1 MKVLSRF
8 GATIP
13 RLRPFSKKRPAPR
26 KRRIRKLRLL
36 ALLTVLGIV
45 GSVAFSFGLIRAVA
59 AEIDTGKLDPQR
71 QLDNQANGYIYDR
84 HGKRILAV
92 LRGSEARTLIR
103 YDQIADSMR
112 HAIVAIEDRRFWE
125 HDGIDLRG
133 IGRALVADIRSKGVV
148 EGGSTITQQ
157 FVKNALDR
165 DQKTI
170 ARKVREAAYAWQLER
185 DDGGGWSKQKILQE
199 YLNTIYF
206 GNGAYGVQ
214 QAALAYFQ
222 HGAKELTVAE
232 SALLA
237 GIPADPSRYDP
248 VTNPGAARD
257 RRRVVL
263 DAMLE
268 ESKITEAQYDEANE
282 TDLPDPD
289 DVRLPGTEGPAQ
301 HFVNYVKQQ
310 LIDRYGQTAVFGG
323 GLKVRSTI
331 DLDLQQ
337 TARDAISKWLTD
349 AEGPSAA
356 LVAIDPRDGAV
367 RAMVGGNNYRK
378 SQFNL
383 AVQGVR
389 QPGSSFKPFVL
400 ATALR
405 QGISPATRF
414 QSEPQSIS
422 LGDRDWVVGNYDD
435 VYYGDVDLE
444 KATVES
450 DNSVYAQLTQ
460 LVGSKKVAETA
471 KRLGIRSKLDGYYAI
486 GLGAEAVTPLELARA
501 YATLAHGGRRADG
514 AIFGN
519 RPRVVEEVTRN
530 GRKRYNTPRAFN
542 ALTATQAGVVNEIL
556 QKAVR
561 FGTGTR
567 AYLPDRPVA
576 GKTGTT
582 ENYGDAWFV
591 GYTPQLA
598 VAVWVG
604 YPTTLKPMLT
614 EFRGE
619 PVTGGSF
626 PSLIW
631 KSFMEKALK
640 DEESEGFPAPTV
652 PYVAPKLV
660 VRRGDRLLLDN
671 GLCRERREVVYFAG
685 TGPSKTASCLQN
697 EVEVPDVRKLTLAEA
712 EARIEATPLTADL
725 VYKPAKALQ
734 RPGIVV
740 DQKPRRGYRSSYG
753 RILLI
758 VTKATQGVIPN
769 LVGRDIDDARLRLK
783 RLKLEPRITW
793 VEGASGKVLEQKTRA
808 GLAAAPGVKVEL
820 VAARSRAA
828 SAAAG

>member
-1 MKVLSRF
+1 MRLLSRNKT
-8 GATIP
+8 ARP
-13 RLRPFSKKRPAPR
+13 R
-26 KRRIRKLRLL
+26 RRIRKLRLL
-36 ALLTVLGIV
+36 ALLTVLFIV
-45 GSVAFSFGLIRAVA
+45 GSVSFSFGLIRAVA
-59 AEIDTGKLDPQR
+59 AEIDAGKLDPQK
-71 QLDNQANGYIYDR
+71 QLDKQVNGYIYDKD
-84 HGKRILAV
+84 GKRVLAV

-103 YDQIADSMR
+103 YDQIADPMR

-125 HDGIDLRG
+125 HDGVDVRG
-133 IGRALVADIRSKGVV
+133 IGRALIADIRHKGVV

-185 DDGGGWSKQKILQE
+185 DPGGWPKRKILQE

-206 GNGAYGVQ
+206 GNGAYGIQ
-214 QAALAYFQ
+214 QAALVYFQ
-222 HGAKELTVAE
+222 HGAKDLTLAE

-237 GIPADPSRYDP
+237 GIPADPNRYDP
-248 VTNPGAARD
+248 VTNREAAKE
-257 RRRVVL
+257 RRHVVL
-263 DAMLE
+263 QAMLD
-268 ESKITEAQYDEANE
+268 ESQITQAQLEQADK
-282 TDLPDPD
+282 TPLPDPD
-289 DVRLPGTEGPAQ
+289 KVRLPGTEGPAQ

-310 LIDRYGQTAVFGG
+310 LIDKYGQTEVFGG

-331 DLDLQQ
+331 DLDLQES
-337 TARDAISKWLTD
+337 AREAISKWLTQ
-349 AEGPSAA
+349 ANGPSAA

-389 QPGSSFKPFVL
+389 QPGSAFKPFVL

-405 QGISPATRF
+405 EGISPATHF
-414 QSEPQSIS
+414 ESAPQSIN
-422 LGDRDWVVGNYDD
+422 LGDKDWVVGNYDD
-435 VYYGDVDLE
+435 VYFGNIDLE
-444 KATVES
+444 QATIES

-460 LVGSKKVAETA
+460 LVGSKRVAETA

-519 RPRVVEEVTRN
+519 RPRVIEEVTRD
-530 GRKRYNTPRAFN
+530 GRKHHNTPHGYE
-542 ALTATQAGVVNEIL
+542 ALSSTQAGIVNQIL

-561 FGTGTR
+561 YGTGKR

-614 EFRGE
+614 EFHGDA
-619 PVTGGSF
+619 VTGGSF
-626 PSLIW
+626 PALIW

-640 DEESEGFPAPTV
+640 DVEPQGFPYPSM
-652 PYVAPKLV
+652 PYVVPKLV
-660 VRRGDRLLLDN
+660 VRRGDRLMLDN
-671 GLCRERREVVYFAG
+671 GLCREREEVVYFAG
-685 TGPSKTASCLQN
+685 MGPSKTANCLPN
-697 EVEVPDVRKLTLAEA
+697 EVQVPDVRKLALADAQVRVEA
-712 EARIEATPLTADL
+712 QPLTPEL
-725 VYKPAKALQ
+725 VYKPAEPLQ

-740 DQKPRRGYRSSYG
+740 DQDPRRGYRSSYD
-753 RILLI
+753 RIILI

-769 LVGRDIDDARLRLK
+769 LVGRDLADARLRLK
-783 RLKLEPRITW
+783 RLKLAPRITW
-793 VEGASGKVLEQKTRA
+793 VNGGSGKVVEQKTRP
-808 GLAAAPGVKVEL
+808 GLAAAPGVEVEL
-820 VAARSRAA
+820 VVSRARA
-828 SAAAG
+828 TATAG

>member
-1 MKVLSRF
+1 MHPLRVFSRKQR
-8 GATIP
+8 ARP
-13 RLRPFSKKRPAPR
+13 R
-26 KRRIRKLRLL
+26 RRIRKLRLL
-36 ALLTVLGIV
+36 ALLTVLLIV
-45 GSVAFSFGLIRAVA
+45 GSVSFSFGMIRAVA
-59 AEIDTGKLDPQR
+59 AEIDAGKLDPQR
-71 QLDNQANGYIYDR
+71 QLDKQVNGYIYDKD
-84 HGKRILAV
+84 GKRILAV

-103 YDQIADSMR
+103 YDQIADPMR

-133 IGRALVADIRSKGVV
+133 IGRALLADIRSQGVV

-170 ARKVREAAYAWQLER
+170 ARKVREAAFAWQLER
-185 DDGGGWSKQKILQE
+185 DPGGWSKQKILQE

-206 GNGAYGVQ
+206 GNGAYGIQ
-214 QAALAYFQ
+214 QAALTYFQ
-222 HGAKELTVAE
+222 HGAKDLTLAE

-237 GIPADPSRYDP
+237 GIPADPTRYDP
-248 VTNPGAARD
+248 VTNPDAAEE
-257 RRRVVL
+257 RRRIVL
-263 DAMLE
+263 QAMLE
-268 ESKITEAQYDEANE
+268 ESKITQQQYETANA

-289 DVRLPGTEGPAQ
+289 NVRLPGTEGPAQ

-310 LIDRYGQTAVFGG
+310 LIDEYGQTKVFGG
-323 GLKVRSTI
+323 GLRVKTTI
-331 DLDLQQ
+331 DLELQQ

-349 AEGPSAA
+349 ADGPSAA

-414 QSEPQSIS
+414 ESEPQAID

-435 VYYGDVDLE
+435 IYYGNVDLE

-450 DNSVYAQLTQ
+450 DNAVYAQLTQ
-460 LVGSKKVAETA
+460 LVGSKKVAQTA
-471 KRLGIRSKLDGYYAI
+471 KALGIRSKLDGYYAI

-501 YATLAHGGRRADG
+501 YATIANGGERADG

-519 RPRVVEEVTRN
+519 RPRVIDEVTRE
-530 GRKRYNTPRAFN
+530 GRKRHNKPKEFVAMTP
-542 ALTATQAGVVNEIL
+542 TQAGVVNSIL
-556 QKAVR
+556 QQAVR
-561 FGTGTR
+561 YGTGTR
-567 AYLPDRPVA
+567 AYLPNRPMA

-591 GYTPQLA
+591 GYTPQLV

-619 PVTGGSF
+619 PVTGGTF
-626 PSLIW
+626 PALIW
-631 KSFMEKALK
+631 KSFMEKAARN
-640 DEESEGFPAPTV
+640 EERVGFPAPLT

-660 VRRGDRLLLDN
+660 VRRGDRLMLDN

-685 TGPSKTASCLQN
+685 SGPNKTANCLEN
-697 EVEVPDVRKLTLAEA
+697 EVQVPDVRKLTLAEA
-712 EARIEATPLTADL
+712 EARVEAQPLTAEL
-725 VYKPAKALQ
+725 VYKPAAPLQLPGVIVDQ
-734 RPGIVV
+734 RP
-740 DQKPRRGYRSSYG
+740 KKGYRSSYD
-753 RILLI
+753 RIIL
-758 VTKATQGVIPN
+758 VVSKATQGVIPN
-769 LVGRDIDDARLRLK
+769 LVGRDIADARKRLK
-783 RLKLEPRITW
+783 RLKLEPAITW
-793 VEGASGKVLEQKTRA
+793 VDGGTGRVLEQKTRA
-808 GLAAAPGVKVEL
+808 GLAAAPGVKVKL
-820 VAARSRAA
+820 VVSRSRAT
-828 SAAAG
+828 AAAG

>member
-1 MKVLSRF
+1 
-8 GATIP
+8 
-13 RLRPFSKKRPAPR
+13 
-26 KRRIRKLRLL
+26 
-36 ALLTVLGIV
+36 
-45 GSVAFSFGLIRAVA
+45 
-59 AEIDTGKLDPQR
+59 
-71 QLDNQANGYIYDR
+71 
-84 HGKRILAV
+84 
-92 LRGSEARTLIR
+92 
-103 YDQIADSMR
+103 MR

-125 HDGIDLRG
+125 HDGVDVRG
-133 IGRALVADIRSKGVV
+133 IGRALLADIRHKGVV

-185 DDGGGWSKQKILQE
+185 DPGGWPKQKILQE

-214 QAALAYFQ
+214 QAALVYFQ
-222 HGAKELTVAE
+222 HGAKDLTLSE

-248 VTNPGAARD
+248 VTNPQAAKE
-257 RRRVVL
+257 RRHLVL
-263 DAMLE
+263 EAMLE
-268 ESKITEAQYDEANE
+268 ESQITQAQLEQADK
-282 TDLPDPD
+282 TPLPDPEK
-289 DVRLPGTEGPAQ
+289 VRLPGTEGPAQ

-310 LIDRYGQTAVFGG
+310 LIDKYGQTEVFGG

-337 TARDAISKWLTD
+337 SARDAISKWLTQAD
-349 AEGPSAA
+349 GPSAA

-405 QGISPATRF
+405 EGISPATHF
-414 QSEPQSIS
+414 ESAPQSID
-422 LGDRDWVVGNYDD
+422 LGDKDWIVGNYDD
-435 VYYGDVDLE
+435 VYFGNVDLE
-444 KATVES
+444 TATIES

-460 LVGSKKVAETA
+460 LVGSKQVAQTA

-486 GLGAEAVTPLELARA
+486 GLGAEAVTPLELARS

-519 RPRVVEEVTRN
+519 RPRVIQEVTRN
-530 GRKRYNTPRAFN
+530 GRKHHNTPHAYE
-542 ALTATQAGVVNEIL
+542 ALTSMQAGVVNQIL

-561 FGTGTR
+561 YGTGKR
-567 AYLPDRPVA
+567 AYLADRPVA

-614 EFRGE
+614 EFHGE

-626 PSLIW
+626 PALIW

-640 DEESEGFPAPTV
+640 NEEPVGFPYPNT

-660 VRRGDRLLLDN
+660 VRRGGRLMLDN
-671 GLCRERREVVYFAG
+671 GLCRERQEVVYFAG
-685 TGPSKTASCLQN
+685 MGPNKTANCLEN
-697 EVEVPDVRKLTLAEA
+697 EVQVPDVRTLALAEA
-712 EARIEATPLTADL
+712 QARVEAQPLTPEL
-725 VYKPAKALQ
+725 VYKPAEPLQ
-734 RPGIVV
+734 QPGMVV
-740 DQKPRRGYRSSYG
+740 DQDPRRGYRSSYD
-753 RILLI
+753 RIILI

-769 LVGRDIDDARLRLK
+769 LVGRDIADARLRLK
-783 RLKLEPRITW
+783 QLKLAPRITW
-793 VEGASGKVLEQKTRA
+793 VNGGSGKVVEQKTLP
-808 GLAAAPGVKVEL
+808 GLAAAPGVEVRL
-820 VAARSRAA
+820 VVSRARA
-828 SAAAG
+828 SATAG

>member
-1 MKVLSRF
+1 MR
-8 GATIP
+8 
-13 RLRPFSKKRPAPR
+13 R
-26 KRRIRKLRLL
+26 RRIRKLRLL
-36 ALLTVLGIV
+36 ALLTVLLIV
-45 GSVAFSFGLIRAVA
+45 GSVSFSFGLIRAVA
-59 AEIDTGKLDPQR
+59 AEIDSGKLDPQK
-71 QLDNQANGYIYDR
+71 QLDKQVNGYIYDR
-84 HGKRILAV
+84 DGKRVLAV

-103 YDQIADSMR
+103 YEDIADPMR

-133 IGRALVADIRSKGVV
+133 IGRALVADIRHKGVV

-157 FVKNALDR
+157 FVKNALER

-185 DDGGGWSKQKILQE
+185 DDENWGKRKILQE

-206 GNGAYGVQ
+206 GNGAYGIQ
-214 QAALAYFQ
+214 QASLVYFQ
-222 HGAKELTVAE
+222 HGAKDLSLAE

-237 GIPADPSRYDP
+237 GIPADPTRYDP
-248 VTNPGAARD
+248 VANPEAAKD
-257 RRRVVL
+257 RRRLVL
-263 DAMLE
+263 QAMFE
-268 ESKITEAQYDEANE
+268 ESKITRAQYEEA
-282 TDLPDPD
+282 DRAPLPDPQ

-310 LIDRYGQTAVFGG
+310 LIDEYGQTEVFGG
-323 GLKVRSTI
+323 GLRVQSTI

-337 TARDAISKWLTD
+337 AARDAISKWLTKPD
-349 AEGPSAA
+349 GPSAA
-356 LVAIDPRDGAV
+356 LVAIDPEDGAV
-367 RAMVGGNNYRK
+367 RAMIGGNNYRK

-389 QPGSSFKPFVL
+389 QPGSAFKPFVL

-414 QSEPQSIS
+414 QSEPQAIN
-422 LGDRDWVVGNYDD
+422 LGDKDWVVGNYDD
-435 VYYGDVDLE
+435 IYFGNIDLE
-444 KATVES
+444 TATVES

-486 GLGAEAVTPLELARA
+486 GLGAESVTPLELARA
-501 YATLAHGGRRADG
+501 YATLARGGRRADG

-519 RPRVVEEVTRN
+519 RPRVIEEVTRD
-530 GRKRYNTPRAFN
+530 GRKQHNTPRAFN
-542 ALTATQAGVVNEIL
+542 ALTATQAGVVNQVL
-556 QKAVR
+556 QKAMR
-561 FGTGTR
+561 FGTGVR
-567 AYLPDRPVA
+567 AYLPNRPAA

-626 PSLIW
+626 PALIW
-631 KSFMEKALK
+631 KSFMEKALEG
-640 DEESEGFPAPTV
+640 EEPEGFPYPNV

-671 GLCRERREVVYFAG
+671 GLCPERQEVVYFAG
-685 TGPSKTASCLQN
+685 TGPSKTANCLEN
-697 EVEVPDVRKLTLAEA
+697 EVQVPDVRRLTLAEA
-712 EARIEATPLTADL
+712 EARVAAQPLTAEV
-725 VYKPAKALQ
+725 VYEPAEPLQ
-734 RPGIVV
+734 RVGVVV
-740 DQKPRRGYRSSYG
+740 DQLPKRGYKSSYDEI
-753 RILLI
+753 ILV
-758 VTKATQGVIPN
+758 VTKATKGVIPN
-769 LVGRDIDDARLRLK
+769 LVGRNIQDARRRLR
-783 RLKLEPRITW
+783 RLQLEPRITW
-793 VEGASGKVLEQKTRA
+793 VDGSPGKVLEQKTRA
-808 GLAAAPGVKVEL
+808 GLAAGPGVKVEL
-820 VAARSRAA
+820 VVARPRVT
-828 SAAAG
+828 AAAG